1 MQNSHGTAW
10 GGTGIK
16 SLGTVANCY
25 GYTSSTGTDADGI
38 YAARTVQNS
47 YGGSEGDDGIDV
59 NDGLATS
66 SYGWSTGSSASAYG
80 IHANTA
86 VGCRVK
92 GGENITHKFNM
103 P

>member
-1 MQNSHGTAW
+1 MERLG
-10 GGTGIK
+10 GGTGIR
-16 SLGTVANCY
+16 SYGTVANCY
-25 GYTSSTGTDADGI
+25 GYTSSTGADADGI
-38 YAARTVQNS
+38 CANRTVQNS
-47 YGGSEGDDGIDV
+47 YGGSAGDDGIDV
-59 NDGLATS
+59 YDGLVTS

-92 GGENITHKFNM
+92 GGESIINKFNM